1 MREIAMSSIRTAMSL
16 AAQQRGGIRMRKQI
30 IGLMAAAAFGFVG
43 IADGL
48 AISNQQ
54 DGDGPVSGDGP
65 VPGDKPEQEKPKP
78 YDQCSIAFK
87 GCLDRCGRVFE
98 GDRIDA
104 CKRRCDNVFIAC
116 EPSGQ
121 VPRAH

>member
-1 MREIAMSSIRTAMSL
+1 
-16 AAQQRGGIRMRKQI
+16 MRKLI
-30 IGLMAAAAFGFVG
+30 IGLLAAAAFGFVG

-54 DGDGPVSGDGP
+54 NGDGPVAGDGP
-65 VPGDKPEQEKPKP
+65 VPGDKPEEEKPRP

-87 GCLDRCGRVFE
+87 SCLDRCGRVYS
-98 GDRIDA
+98 GDRVEP
-104 CKRRCDNVFIAC
+104 CRRRCDNVFIAC